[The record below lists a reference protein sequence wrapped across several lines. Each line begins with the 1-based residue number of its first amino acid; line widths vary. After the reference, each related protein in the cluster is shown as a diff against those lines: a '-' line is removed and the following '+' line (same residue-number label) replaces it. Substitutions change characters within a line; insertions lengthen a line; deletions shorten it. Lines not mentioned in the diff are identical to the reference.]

1 NEYVVL
7 NYAPGTTNAR
17 VVNGPRYIVNGFHS
31 LVGTY
36 FGEYGIDAAFGC
48 HGGDDEAFIFSVE
61 FCAKIKYA
69 PGTTNDKILKG
80 PDLIGEMFPFFKG
93 TNFTANLDAAF
104 ESSVPNEVYIFKGG
118 EYALVDYIQR
128 KLIAIRP
135 IVDGFNCLKNTIF
148 DSDIGAAFASHN
160 SQEAYMFKGN
170 PYVLLHSTPGD
181 TKDYIISGPKEIVPK
196 NWPSLVNILPR
207 YNVGVDMPEEMRAEH
222 DRISSFVKKEDDL
235 KEWGVKARMISR
247 ENTISRRFSSSYI
260 TSFREDAC
268 KSFRSNFTISSTA
281 SSPGYT
287 QKEEI
292 DPTTYS
298 FTNALKALQLR
309 SINTW
314 EYLSPEGYALNSK
327 WNEAE
332 RYICNPRSGEVPVEC
347 LSSKTLMSSRS
358 FRNIT
363 NKMTL
368 SAPLIHHSSRIQ
380 PLKLANIHPTQG
392 ENDTKENKFE
402 DRLKIMM
409 KQDVGIQNTLSD
421 SSRSPVSTPSNQES
435 SIKFSSNLDSSD
447 ASSKCESKSE
457 MEIESE
463 PKVEL
468 EFK

>member
-1 NEYVVL
+1 MAME
-7 NYAPGTTNAR
+7 T
-17 VVNGPRYIVNGFHS
+17 H
-31 LVGTY
+31 
-36 FGEYGIDAAFGC
+36 
-48 HGGDDEAFIFSVE
+48 
-61 FCAKIKYA
+61 
-69 PGTTNDKILKG
+69 
-80 PDLIGEMFPFFKG
+80 
-93 TNFTANLDAAF
+93 
-104 ESSVPNEVYIFKGG
+104 
-118 EYALVDYIQR
+118 
-128 KLIAIRP
+128 
-135 IVDGFNCLKNTIF
+135 
-148 DSDIGAAFASHN
+148 
-160 SQEAYMFKGN
+160 
-170 PYVLLHSTPGD
+170 
-181 TKDYIISGPKEIVPK
+181 
-196 NWPSLVNILPR
+196 
-207 YNVGVDMPEEMRAEH
+207 
-222 DRISSFVKKEDDL
+222 SSFLDSQRKKEDDL

-247 ENTISRRFSSSYI
+247 ENTMSRRFSSSYI

-287 QKEEI
+287 RKEEI

-347 LSSKTLMSSRS
+347 LSSKTLMSSLS

-363 NKMTL
+363 
-368 SAPLIHHSSRIQ
+368 APLIHHSSRIQ
-380 PLKLANIHPTQG
+380 PLKLANIHPIQG

-421 SSRSPVSTPSNQES
+421 SSRSPISTPSNQES

-468 EFK
+468 EFKVNYNT